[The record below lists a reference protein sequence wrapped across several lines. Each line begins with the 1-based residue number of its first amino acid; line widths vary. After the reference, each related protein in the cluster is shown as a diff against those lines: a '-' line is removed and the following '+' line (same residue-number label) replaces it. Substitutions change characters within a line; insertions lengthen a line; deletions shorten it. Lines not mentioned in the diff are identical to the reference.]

1 MPPSIHIPFALSV
14 LALFFQATLAFRLSY
29 RSKTDNNLIDGQ
41 QFVNL
46 PDTDLTTLLQDT
58 ATGSNQVY
66 THALQVLESLKASP
80 SCHRLAASTLIHSCQ
95 TVDGSST
102 NSEGSLED
110 LKSIY
115 AAQLAICEITE
126 AGSGPPKSCDAF
138 LPRDQARLSQTLYHD
153 LHQDNGLDSKLKSQ
167 LSTCLQSLESRPQHW
182 TSYSNNRQNAVIMCQ
197 AARIHVDKD
206 ELIKLHQSMTKT
218 ASGAD
223 AALSRVVHAA
233 NEAMVRQ
240 EQFAKEVR
248 RFQRQLMQ
256 DLEIS
261 KSETQSFLQSLN
273 KNVDSILQNISKRLF
288 AKVGDV
294 EREAIKIQEAL
305 RSSTAEAEA
314 LGSNISKV
322 LQQAAEGNAELA
334 ASQLNQWKATTSST
348 AELRNSLQSIRE
360 HEVHSLLGAF
370 DGIHNQLRVSNE
382 LVAVMYARQHDMD
395 QRLEKLD
402 KSFAGLE
409 STAAALHATHNADAE
424 AQLRLHSQVQIEMQ
438 VAQGLLADITASA
451 ATLQNT
457 VHDTSSKVA
466 HMVALGGVTNNVLNW
481 GWSLIVLLMVYH
493 FHPKAAGYA
502 AATLGALL
510 LVSIGGLPPFLSH
523 IHTAAASGI
532 LGHDAQMERI
542 YHLLL
547 CLCVLLAVVLAFRSS
562 SRSQAL
568 ATSFFHRS
576 RSLFRPGR
584 ATSTPEHK
592 RWKI

>member
-1 MPPSIHIPFALSV
+1 MTPSIHIPLALSV

-218 ASGAD
+218 ASSAD
-223 AALSRVVHAA
+223 AALGQVVHAA

-261 KSETQSFLQSLN
+261 KSETQSFFQSLN
-273 KNVDSILQNISKRLF
+273 KNVDSILQNITKRLF

-294 EREAIKIQEAL
+294 EREAVKIQEAL

-322 LQQAAEGNAELA
+322 LQQAAEGSAELA
-334 ASQLNQWKATTSST
+334 ASQLSQWKATTSST

-370 DGIHNQLRVSNE
+370 DGIHNQLGLERACGS
-382 LVAVMYARQHDMD
+382 D
-395 QRLEKLD
+395 RLEKLD

-438 VAQGLLADITASA
+438 VAQGLLADITTSA

-466 HMVALGGVTNNVLNW
+466 HMVALGGVTN
-481 GWSLIVLLMVYH
+481 
-493 FHPKAAGYA
+493 KAAGYA

-510 LVSIGGLPPFLSH
+510 LVSIGGLPPFLGH
-523 IHTAAASGI
+523 IHTAAVYGI

-542 YHLLL
+542 HRLLL